1 MKNNFKL
8 YTYKDYKLLIS
19 SITNKR
25 EDDFPDI
32 YQELFLAVCEMEK
45 DIFENKI
52 KIRNNNLFNYVYG
65 YLKRTYLNLGRNN
78 KRNKKENKVRIIE
91 KDLSEMEII
100 DNYVKSEEEIIE
112 NIYLQ
117 EELVKKNLTEQEAE
131 FYFLYNDSSYSKKY
145 IKQYLNIDEIEYNK
159 LRNSIRWKIKGRQQ
173 RRNQKLQP

>member
-52 KIRNNNLFNYVYG
+52 KIRNNNLFN
-65 YLKRTYLNLGRNN
+65 
-78 KRNKKENKVRIIE
+78 
-91 KDLSEMEII
+91 
-100 DNYVKSEEEIIE
+100 
-112 NIYLQ
+112 
-117 EELVKKNLTEQEAE
+117 
-131 FYFLYNDSSYSKKY
+131 
-145 IKQYLNIDEIEYNK
+145 
-159 LRNSIRWKIKGRQQ
+159 
-173 RRNQKLQP
+173 